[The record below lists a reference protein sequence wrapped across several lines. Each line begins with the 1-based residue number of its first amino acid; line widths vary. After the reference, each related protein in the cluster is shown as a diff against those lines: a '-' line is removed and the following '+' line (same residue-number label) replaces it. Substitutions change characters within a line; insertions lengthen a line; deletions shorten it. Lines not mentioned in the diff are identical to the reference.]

1 MKRAREL
8 LSQEV
13 YVLKDKQSNVETKR
27 TGGAVEPES
36 LVDKNIS
43 VQRVERWEVKIGV
56 LKDKRAMLN
65 KKVGRHLSQCH
76 CNVSYVCGSVSA
88 EG

>member
-1 MKRAREL
+1 M
-8 LSQEV
+8 
-13 YVLKDKQSNVETKR
+13 
-27 TGGAVEPES
+27 EPES

-56 LKDKRAMLN
+56 LKDKRGMLN
-65 KKVGRHLSQCH
+65 KKVGRQLSQSH